1 MVCSEAR
8 GVGVSVVVGA
18 VWIGLGEGGV
28 EISGGIGWR
37 GGAKIGGVIGKGRDD
52 GSLIKAGSTK

>member
-1 MVCSEAR
+1 M
-8 GVGVSVVVGA
+8 GVSVVVGA